1 MLVQAVKARKS
12 QPLLEH
18 DEEEMNVV
26 TKTPSKK
33 PLSAIAPVAPSSLN
47 SKRKESPTAAI
58 PKSPIKKQKA
68 DMAVTNFLGLGARKA
83 KAAMTARKM
92 ARAGLERSKTKNRVS
107 NTGSGVQLAK
117 VMRLKHVKG
126 FTQAVR
132 VPCRLEDLA

>member
-1 MLVQAVKARKS
+1 MLAQAVRARKS
-12 QPLLEH
+12 QALLEPEK
-18 DEEEMNVV
+18 DKQRAVI
-26 TKTPSKK
+26 KPPSKNHLPVIK
-33 PLSAIAPVAPSSLN
+33 PVVPSSLN

-58 PKSPIKKQKA
+58 PKLPIKKQKA
-68 DMAVTNFLGLGARKA
+68 GMTATNFLGLGARKA
-83 KAAMTARKM
+83 KAALTDRKM
-92 ARAGLERSKTKNRVS
+92 ARAGLERSKTANRVS